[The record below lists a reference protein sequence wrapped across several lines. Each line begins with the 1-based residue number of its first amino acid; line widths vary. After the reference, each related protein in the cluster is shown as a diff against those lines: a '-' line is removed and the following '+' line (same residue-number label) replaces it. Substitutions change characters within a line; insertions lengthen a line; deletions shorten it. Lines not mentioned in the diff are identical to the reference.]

1 MFRKNRKA
9 DKQSND
15 TKHTERNIVG
25 RGNAEEEPKLE
36 KGDLTAMLIAAVG
49 VVLTSSDSCS
59 CVLNWN
65 TLASVYSLNIVRQG
79 YALLH
84 LPCLL
89 KLGSKTIDI
98 HVIIILTVV
107 C

>member
-25 RGNAEEEPKLE
+25 RGNVEEEPKLE

-49 VVLTSSDSCS
+49 VFLPVLIL
-59 CVLNWN
+59 VAVFLIGILW
-65 TLASVYSLNIVRQG
+65 
-79 YALLH
+79 LLF
-84 LPCLL
+84 
-89 KLGSKTIDI
+89 IR
-98 HVIIILTVV
+98 
-107 C
+107 

>member
-36 KGDLTAMLIAAVG
+36 KGDLIAMLIAAVG
-49 VVLTSSDSCS
+49 VFLPVLIL
-59 CVLNWN
+59 VAVFLIGILW
-65 TLASVYSLNIVRQG
+65 
-79 YALLH
+79 LLF
-84 LPCLL
+84 
-89 KLGSKTIDI
+89 IR
-98 HVIIILTVV
+98 
-107 C
+107 

>member
-36 KGDLTAMLIAAVG
+36 KGDLTAMLIAAVEF
-49 VVLTSSDSCS
+49 LTSSDSCS
-59 CVLNWN
+59 RVLIGILW
-65 TLASVYSLNIVRQG
+65 
-79 YALLH
+79 LLF
-84 LPCLL
+84 
-89 KLGSKTIDI
+89 IR
-98 HVIIILTVV
+98 
-107 C
+107 